1 MLTFRAG
8 AALSTGSATKMAD
21 HLMTQTL
28 PATAQDLAL
37 YYQRGMTYQ
46 DGMWQPGGAI
56 IARADSHAVTAAGI
70 QRDGSADVG
79 AGVAEAGPVPASDDP
94 RAGDVVRPGMI
105 PEPRRD
111 MDPRLADLLAIDL
124 TRPVTRDEIAHLL
137 AGQRADGARITGK
150 QYQRGTEALADVFGL
165 DPMRVPTRAE
175 LANILAGQRAD
186 GTPLPV
192 DPAMQAAAPT
202 AMPVKQI
209 AVTEAL
215 DAAGVRYQKRGNRV
229 RLQASWRG
237 GEGWTVSVNAST
249 GAWKDFATGDVGGFA
264 SLRQHLS
271 LGAAREIGTIDPE
284 VAAAQAIKQ
293 DEARQA
299 TARRVWRD
307 ATDGAGE
314 MVAPVFK
321 GSAGVKSRKRAEWR
335 AQVEATDVWR
345 AIGRRYFE
353 RRGLDADWL
362 LPQVKFAS
370 LHGKYDATE
379 IAAGAAV
386 AMVTPMYGLDEAGRI
401 RLTGVQRTY
410 LNEAGEKSGRKM
422 LGQAGSW
429 WLAPPAASGQAA
441 LPIAGH
447 ARMML
452 VGEGFETVASVVQA
466 TGHAGVVGYNA
477 GGVVAWAGKY
487 RGSEPIGFLVDRDH
501 PKIYGGR
508 QVGLAGQR
516 AAAAAIEVI
525 RAAGN
530 EAVYLLPPA
539 SVAGGRKGADWAD
552 ALTEGTAETLRA
564 ALTQAAASSEADLAL
579 VPQIPTA
586 GSAPAPGAGTAPAT
600 APETGAPNDPQ
611 APLHRDLIRFLKAMG
626 VEDPRALDA
635 TARENILAGRLA
647 NGDEQ
652 TAREWQRA
660 ITKSRTPIGY
670 VDYTFSADKSVSL
683 AWAFAPTEAERNLI
697 AQAHRDAVHAAMQ
710 VVAETVGQARMGKGG
725 RDGAEK
731 GAIGWITFDHY
742 TARPTLEIAR
752 PGPDGRMETELV
764 TMKVAG
770 DPQLHTHVAV
780 PNVVLTPG
788 GRVGSLDM
796 LQMHDRIH
804 EWGALYQAYLAQN
817 LRALGAAVTLDETLG
832 SARLTAVPDA
842 VRTAFSKR
850 TRDALADARSY
861 AKETGA
867 NWDRMSPDERIMLLK
882 GGAFASRSAKAD
894 DLSDFA
900 GWQRQA
906 ERLGY
911 QHKSVLDPLNPKA
924 ELSAEQRIDVA
935 YRAGARILGRQFEHR
950 AVLGEADA
958 RVAAARG
965 LIASGLSG
973 AADIDTVR
981 AAFNERGVT
990 DTWSEVS
997 GGLFAIRP
1005 QTALIEVALVRD
1017 DPAVEG
1023 ATMTETRLTTQAQLD
1038 QEQRVIELARKHAG
1052 YAQGLLTPPA
1062 IQRGIAATDLDL
1074 TGAHGQAQ
1082 RRVIDHLGMGGRF
1095 AVAIG
1100 AAGSGKTTLLKP
1112 LVAAW
1117 HEQGADIHGISLGW
1131 RQARD
1136 LRESGL
1142 RIADPIRRR
1151 NPVPPKAWGEVSG
1164 QAAIPRHLRDGSSN
1178 SHRDSV
1184 AAVSVF
1190 INRVKSGRLVLSHGS
1205 VVVIDELG
1213 TIGTRQLAE
1222 LLTLQDQYQF
1232 RMVAIGDPK
1241 QCQSIEAGSV
1251 IRLLETALGKIPSI
1265 ETTVRQTNPRAR
1277 EIAGLLRAGK
1287 GAEALAMKY
1296 QDKTAEI
1303 VSGGVS
1309 EIVERAAALWHERRQ
1324 ANADRPRYSISIS
1337 TPTNE
1342 DARAIG
1348 MAIRARLQASGEL
1361 GRDETVL
1368 TATDPNSHADYDLP
1382 LAIGD
1387 RVRLFART
1395 QASLTGGQS
1404 GAIGDNGS
1412 ILEVRAIQRD
1422 GLILRNDKGNEG
1434 LVAWEALT
1442 DQRSGRVRLTYGYAM
1457 TTNTAQGATTTEH
1470 IFVTPAGSRMTDG
1483 FKSYVSGS
1491 RHRERDYWLTSEGA
1505 ERQEIVGRRPLGDPR
1520 PIHEHDIWA
1529 NWGRNIMRRPEIL
1542 NATDIVAQADRVRR
1556 GTARSFMTGKELH
1569 ETTAQTTDRREELQR
1584 KFQHTNI
1591 RAAAPEINTMSRDFA
1606 DHQRQTQGT
1615 IERLTAARDVV
1626 RRAVADRISRAR
1638 PLLDRARGVARER
1651 IDAIMRRHE
1660 AERAAR
1666 VAQERERQEAA
1677 AKASRLVLKLVPEQ
1691 KPDDFPAPRRGPR
1704 MGM

>member
-1 MLTFRAG
+1 
-8 AALSTGSATKMAD
+8 
-21 HLMTQTL
+21 
-28 PATAQDLAL
+28 
-37 YYQRGMTYQ
+37 
-46 DGMWQPGGAI
+46 
-56 IARADSHAVTAAGI
+56 
-70 QRDGSADVG
+70 
-79 AGVAEAGPVPASDDP
+79 
-94 RAGDVVRPGMI
+94 
-105 PEPRRD
+105 
-111 MDPRLADLLAIDL
+111 
-124 TRPVTRDEIAHLL
+124 
-137 AGQRADGARITGK
+137 
-150 QYQRGTEALADVFGL
+150 
-165 DPMRVPTRAE
+165 
-175 LANILAGQRAD
+175 
-186 GTPLPV
+186 
-192 DPAMQAAAPT
+192 
-202 AMPVKQI
+202 
-209 AVTEAL
+209 
-215 DAAGVRYQKRGNRV
+215 
-229 RLQASWRG
+229 
-237 GEGWTVSVNAST
+237 
-249 GAWKDFATGDVGGFA
+249 
-264 SLRQHLS
+264 
-271 LGAAREIGTIDPE
+271 
-284 VAAAQAIKQ
+284 
-293 DEARQA
+293 
-299 TARRVWRD
+299 
-307 ATDGAGE
+307 
-314 MVAPVFK
+314 
-321 GSAGVKSRKRAEWR
+321 
-335 AQVEATDVWR
+335 
-345 AIGRRYFE
+345 
-353 RRGLDADWL
+353 
-362 LPQVKFAS
+362 
-370 LHGKYDATE
+370 
-379 IAAGAAV
+379 
-386 AMVTPMYGLDEAGRI
+386 
-401 RLTGVQRTY
+401 
-410 LNEAGEKSGRKM
+410 
-422 LGQAGSW
+422 
-429 WLAPPAASGQAA
+429 
-441 LPIAGH
+441 
-447 ARMML
+447 
-452 VGEGFETVASVVQA
+452 
-466 TGHAGVVGYNA
+466 
-477 GGVVAWAGKY
+477 
-487 RGSEPIGFLVDRDH
+487 
-501 PKIYGGR
+501 
-508 QVGLAGQR
+508 
-516 AAAAAIEVI
+516 
-525 RAAGN
+525 
-530 EAVYLLPPA
+530 
-539 SVAGGRKGADWAD
+539 
-552 ALTEGTAETLRA
+552 
-564 ALTQAAASSEADLAL
+564 
-579 VPQIPTA
+579 
-586 GSAPAPGAGTAPAT
+586 
-600 APETGAPNDPQ
+600 
-611 APLHRDLIRFLKAMG
+611 
-626 VEDPRALDA
+626 
-635 TARENILAGRLA
+635 

-764 TMKVAG
+764 TVKVAG

-817 LRALGAAVTLDETLG
+817 LRALGAEVALDETLG

-850 TRDALADARSY
+850 TRDALADAKAY

-894 DLSDFA
+894 DLSDFTA
-900 GWQRQA
+900 WQRQA

-911 QHKSVLDPLNPKA
+911 QHQSVLDPANPKPVMDEA
-924 ELSAEQRIDVA
+924 KRLDVA
-935 YRAGARILGRQFEHR
+935 YWAGAKQLGRKFEHR
-950 AVLGEADA
+950 AVLDEADA

-973 AADIDTVR
+973 PADIDKVR
-981 AAFNERGVT
+981 ASFSARGVT
-990 DTWSEVS
+990 DTWSNFD
-997 GGLFAIRP
+997 GGPFRLRP
-1005 QTALIEVALVRD
+1005 GTSLIEVALVRD

-1023 ATMTETRLTTQAQLD
+1023 ATITETRLTTQAQLN

-1052 YAQGLLTPPA
+1052 DTRGLLTPPT

-1074 TGAHGQAQ
+1074 TGAHGRAQ
-1082 RRVIDHLGMGGRF
+1082 RRIIDHLGLGGRF

-1131 RQARD
+1131 RQARE
-1136 LRESGL
+1136 LREAGL
-1142 RIADPIRRR
+1142 RIADPIRTR
-1151 NPVPPKAWGEVSG
+1151 NRVQSQSQR
-1164 QAAIPRHLRDGSSN
+1164 QASVAIPAQVPILPDLQDGSPDT
-1178 SHRDSV
+1178 HRDSV

-1190 INRVKSGRLVLSHGS
+1190 INRVKSGRLVLGHGS

-1213 TIGTRQLAE
+1213 TIGTRQLAD
-1222 LLTLQDQYQF
+1222 LLELQDRYRF

-1265 ETTVRQTNPRAR
+1265 ETTVRQTDPRAR

-1303 VSGGVS
+1303 VPGGLS
-1309 EIVERAAALWHERRQ
+1309 EIVERAAALWHERQR

-1348 MAIRARLQASGEL
+1348 AAIRARLQASGEL
-1361 GRDETVL
+1361 ARDATVL
-1368 TATDPNSHADYDLP
+1368 PAIDPNSHARYDLP
-1382 LAIGD
+1382 LAPGD

-1395 QASLTGGQS
+1395 NANLTGGQS
-1404 GAIGDNGS
+1404 GVIGDNGS
-1412 ILEVRAIQRD
+1412 ILEVTAIQRD
-1422 GLILRNDKGNEG
+1422 GLVLRNDKGSEG
-1434 LVAWEALT
+1434 LVVWEALT

-1470 IFVTPAGSRMTDG
+1470 IFVTPGGSRMTDG

-1542 NATDIVAQADRVRR
+1542 NAIDIVAQADQIRR

-1569 ETTAQTTDRREELQR
+1569 ESTAPTGDQRAELQR
-1584 KFQHTNI
+1584 KFQHTHVGTAEPAI
-1591 RAAAPEINTMSRDFA
+1591 QSMRSDFA
-1606 DHQRQTQGT
+1606 EHQRQTQGT
-1615 IERLTAARDVV
+1615 IERLTQAGDVV
-1626 RRAVADRISRAR
+1626 RRAVAERISRAR

-1651 IDAIMRRHE
+1651 IDAIMRRH
-1660 AERAAR
+1660 
-1666 VAQERERQEAA
+1666 
-1677 AKASRLVLKLVPEQ
+1677 
-1691 KPDDFPAPRRGPR
+1691 
-1704 MGM
+1704 